1 MARAK
6 LPHLGRLGK
15 ELAHRRLLEG
25 RGEVQEGACARGSA
39 GEGSD
44 EPEDKRELE
53 RVELP
58 LSAG

>member
-6 LPHLGRLGK
+6 DPHLGSLGK
-15 ELAHRRLLEG
+15 ELAHGRLLEG
-25 RGEVQEGACARGSA
+25 RGEVQDCACARGSA

>member
-1 MARAK
+1 VARAK
-6 LPHLGRLGK
+6 DPHLGGLG
-15 ELAHRRLLEG
+15 EQLAHVGRFEG
-25 RGEVQEGACARGSA
+25 RDEIQDGACARGSA

>member
-6 LPHLGRLGK
+6 DPHLGSLGE
-15 ELAHRRLLEG
+15 ELAHGRLVES
-25 RGEVQEGACARGSA
+25 RNEIPEGACARWSA

-44 EPEDKRELE
+44 EPENKGELE

-58 LSAG
+58 LAAG